1 MLRKTFTGFA
11 LAILLATPAVAQTV
25 DELVAKN
32 LQARGGADKI
42 KAVKS
47 TRTTGKMVMG
57 QGMEAPF
64 VISEKR
70 PNQTRMEFTFQGMTG
85 VQAYD
90 GKNGWTLMPFMGKK
104 EPEAVPEEENKLMEE
119 QADMDGPLVDYKA
132 KGHKVE
138 LVGKEQVEGADA
150 YKLKLTMKNGKTR
163 TIYLDADS
171 YLEIKMEAKRTV
183 RGAEVD
189 GETTYGDYK
198 EESGLMVPHT
208 IETGVKGAPQKQKL
222 ILEKFEMNMA
232 LDDSLFA
239 MPAGTKPAAADTTA
253 KAANTGT
260 SGGAAKSDAAKAT
273 NAKATGAKT
282 TTTKSSKP
290 AQTTSQKKP

>member
-119 QADMDGPLVDYKA
+119 QADMDGPLVDYKT
-132 KGHKVE
+132 KGHKLE
-138 LVGKEQVEGADA
+138 LLGKEQVEGADA

-171 YLEIKMEAKRTV
+171 YLEIKMEAKRTM

-208 IETGVKGAPQKQKL
+208 IESGVKGSPQKQKL
-222 ILEKFEMNMA
+222 ILEKFEMNMD
-232 LDDSLFA
+232 LPDSLFA
-239 MPAGTKPAAADTTA
+239 MPAGTKPAAVDTTA
-253 KAANTGT
+253 KAAN
-260 SGGAAKSDAAKAT
+260 SGGAAKADAAKTT
-273 NAKATGAKT
+273 NAKPTGTKT
-282 TTTKSSKP
+282 STTKSSKP